1 MPERTIVI
9 LMDDYTH
16 KRSAQRIKLA
26 VPVIFEEG
34 VGMTRDISHS
44 GIYMKTAL
52 PYNPG
57 DRVKFTLELEYAIA
71 EGPKLF
77 TYVGRIVRV
86 EKLGDDEY
94 GVASTIDELI
104 TLH

>member
-16 KRSAQRIKLA
+16 KRSAKRTKLA
-26 VPVIFEEG
+26 VPVVLEDG
-34 VGMTRDISHS
+34 VGITRDISMS
-44 GIYMKTAL
+44 GVYMKTAQ

-57 DRVKFTLELEYAIA
+57 DRVKFTLELEYAIP

-86 EKLGDDEY
+86 EKLGTDEY

>member
-1 MPERTIVI
+1 MN
-9 LMDDYTH
+9 DH
-16 KRSAQRIKLA
+16 ANKRSAARTKIA
-26 VPVIFEEG
+26 VPVVLEDG
-34 VGMTRDISHS
+34 VGITRDISKS
-44 GIYMKTAL
+44 GIYIKTTQ

-57 DRVKFTLELEYAIA
+57 NNVKFTLELEYAVP

-86 EKLGDDEY
+86 EKLGDVEY
-94 GVASTIDELI
+94 GIASTIDDLI

>member
-1 MPERTIVI
+1 MH
-9 LMDDYTH
+9 DQGD
-16 KRSAQRIKLA
+16 KRSAARTKIA
-26 VPVIFEEG
+26 VPVILEDG
-34 VGMTRDISHS
+34 VGITRDISKS
-44 GIYMKTAL
+44 GIYMKTAQ
-52 PYNPG
+52 PYNLG
-57 DRVKFTLELEYAIA
+57 DRVKFTLELEYAVT

-77 TYVGRIVRV
+77 TYVGQIVRV

>member
-1 MPERTIVI
+1 MH
-9 LMDDYTH
+9 DYIH
-16 KRSAQRIKLA
+16 KRSAQRTKLA
-26 VPVIFEEG
+26 VPVILEEG
-34 VGMTRDISHS
+34 VGMTRDISRS
-44 GIYMKTAL
+44 GIYLTTAQ
-52 PYNPG
+52 PYQPG
-57 DRVKFTLELEYAIA
+57 DRVRFTLELEYAVP